1 MRHQPLAIVLAM
13 CVLAR
18 GAFAETPTSQPEET
32 AGWRIAIDNDL
43 FASSTTDRDY
53 TGGLSVTL
61 TGRQATDWPI
71 SLDPVLN
78 WIDPIVPRETV
89 QQGAENGQ
97 QGAMLES
104 PLRALQIGVIAF
116 TPQNLRSSEP
126 LHDDRPYASLVY
138 ASNSRTYVSNQART
152 VYDTS
157 FAFGFLGLDVAAA
170 VQRAVHEATQSDKR
184 AAGWENQI
192 SDGGEP
198 TFRVTF
204 ARQSLLATS
213 SHDDGLGA
221 DLKWR
226 AEVSAGYLTEANVAV
241 TARWG
246 ILNTPWW
253 SMSPE
258 RADYMMQ
265 PVPVMGPL
273 SPGGRRELYVWA
285 GAKARVRAYNALLQG
300 QFRDSAVE
308 LPASQLETLIGEAWF
323 GVTWQ
328 ISRNYWLSH
337 VSHYQSSEI
346 KTGRANRDLVWAGLI
361 LTHNF

>member
-1 MRHQPLAIVLAM
+1 MVLAM
-13 CVLAR
+13 CALSC
-18 GAFAETPTSQPEET
+18 GAFAETSTSHPDGT

-43 FASSTTDRDY
+43 FASSSTDRDY

-61 TGRQATDWPI
+61 TGREATDWPI
-71 SLDPVLN
+71 SLDPILR
-78 WIDPIVPRETV
+78 WIDPIVPRETG
-89 QQGAENGQ
+89 QPGATH
-97 QGAMLES
+97 ES
-104 PLRALQIGVIAF
+104 PLRALQIGVLAF
-116 TPQNLRSSEP
+116 TPQDLRSSEP
-126 LHDDRPYASLVY
+126 LHDDRPYASLVF
-138 ASNSRTYVSNQART
+138 ASNSRTYVLNQGRT

-157 FAFGFLGLDVAAA
+157 FALGVLGLDVAAA

-198 TFRVTF
+198 TFRVTL
-204 ARQSLLATS
+204 ARQALLAASTN
-213 SHDDGLGA
+213 DAGLSA

-226 AEVSAGYLTEANVAV
+226 AEVSAGYLTEANVAL
-241 TARWG
+241 TGRWG

-265 PVPVMGPL
+265 PVPVIGPL
-273 SPGGRRELYVWA
+273 SPAGRRELYVWA
-285 GAKARVRAYNALLQG
+285 GAKARVRAYNVLLQG

-308 LPASQLETLIGEAWF
+308 LPASQLKTLIGEAWF
-323 GVTWQ
+323 GLTWQ

-337 VSHYQSSEI
+337 VSHYQSPEI
-346 KTGRANRDLVWAGLI
+346 KAGRGNRDLVWAGLI